1 MFRVTPNGLCPFVRA
16 LPLSCMAL
24 VVEEG
29 LTLVGLI
36 RMLGCGGIV
45 SLEGSHVRRSVAGW
59 A

>member
-1 MFRVTPNGLCPFVRA
+1 M

-24 VVEEG
+24 VAEEG

-36 RMLGCGGIV
+36 RMSGCGGV
-45 SLEGSHVRRSVAGW
+45 EGNHVRGLVVGW

>member
-1 MFRVTPNGLCPFVRA
+1 M

-24 VVEEG
+24 VAEEG

-36 RMLGCGGIV
+36 RMSGCGGIV
-45 SLEGSHVRRSVAGW
+45 SLEGNHVRRSVVGW